1 MANAEQ
7 SVQPDWIIT
16 FVLLLGLSSE
26 KAARCLK
33 FPFKM
38 CFVIYVIISMPENQS
53 CLNLE
58 YFPRS
63 WEYSYE
69 EPHGLF

>member
-26 KAARCLK
+26 KAAGVSSSLSKCVL
-33 FPFKM
+33 
-38 CFVIYVIISMPENQS
+38 
-53 CLNLE
+53 
-58 YFPRS
+58 
-63 WEYSYE
+63 
-69 EPHGLF
+69 LFML